1 MFINRKYTYQESV
14 ADISATSSQEWNGL
28 RSAENSQL
36 TVTQNNTLK
45 KGRKYSPFTSLK
57 KSSFLATIEESG
69 FEAPKENGE
78 PEQANDDCV
87 LAPSVNEYR
96 KKSFVDP
103 LPEIEV
109 PSPTED
115 ANPLF
120 LPLQEIELSPSAEQ
134 NPLFLPLTEL
144 TLRIPELSGEI
155 EPGERKHLDNEI
167 KPRI

>member
-1 MFINRKYTYQESV
+1 M
-14 ADISATSSQEWNGL
+14 
-28 RSAENSQL
+28 
-36 TVTQNNTLK
+36 
-45 KGRKYSPFTSLK
+45 K

-69 FEAPKENGE
+69 LEAPKENSE
-78 PEQANDDCV
+78 PEQANDDRV
-87 LAPSVNEYR
+87 LAPSVNEFR